1 MLIGLLGKP
10 SSGKST
16 FFKAATLAEV
26 EVSARPFTTLKT
38 FEAEA
43 YVKVECVDKEF
54 NVKCNPR
61 YGFCID
67 SNRFVPI
74 KIMDVPGLVPGAS
87 EGKGMGNQ
95 FLDSLNEAD
104 ALIHIVDISGSTD
117 ENGNPAEKLSHD
129 PEKDIKFLENELDHW
144 YLRILKKGWEKFS
157 RTVAQANLDMKKS
170 LAKQLSGLR
179 VNEEIAQ
186 ESIKS
191 LNLSHNPSKWS
202 NEELLNLARELR
214 KRSKPIIIAANKIDI
229 EGARFNFERLKKKY
243 EMIACSAEVEL
254 ALREAAKHELIRY
267 ISGED
272 NFEIADKNKSKLSI
286 DKKNALNFIEEF
298 LEVNKSTGVQEILNK
313 IVFEKLKYIAVFPGG
328 VNNLKD
334 SQGMVI
340 PDCFLLERGSTALD
354 FAYKLH
360 KDLGDN
366 FVKAINVRD
375 KKPVGKDYKL
385 KNRDIIEIVARK

>member
-1 MLIGLLGKP
+1 MLVGLLGKP

-26 EVSARPFTTLKT
+26 EISARPFTTLKAT
-38 FEAEA
+38 EGEG
-43 YVKVECVDKEF
+43 YVKVDCVDKEF
-54 NVKCNPR
+54 NTNCNPR

-67 SNRFVPI
+67 HNRFVPI

-104 ALIHIVDISGSTD
+104 ALIHIIDISGSTD
-117 ENGNPAEKLSHD
+117 ESGNMVERLSHD
-129 PEKDIKFLENELDHW
+129 PEKDIKFLENELDQW

-157 RTVAQANLDMKKS
+157 RTVAQANLDVKKS

-179 VNEEIAQ
+179 VDEEIAQ
-186 ESIKS
+186 ESIKA
-191 LNLSHNPSKWS
+191 LNLNHNPSSWS
-202 NEELLNLARELR
+202 NSDLLNLARELR
-214 KRSKPIIIAANKIDI
+214 KRTKPIIIAANKIDI
-229 EGARFNFERLKKKY
+229 EGARFNFERLKSRY
-243 EMIACSAEVEL
+243 EMIACSAEIEL
-254 ALREAAKHELIRY
+254 ALREAAKHELIKY
-267 ISGED
+267 IPGED
-272 NFEIADKNKSKLSI
+272 YFEIVKENESKLSI

-298 LEVNKSTGVQEILNK
+298 LEENKTTGVQDVLNK
-313 IVFEKLKYIAVFPGG
+313 IIFEKLKYIAVFPGG

-334 SQGMVI
+334 SQGRVI
-340 PDCFLLERGSTALD
+340 PDCFLLEDKSTALD

-366 FVKAINVRD
+366 FVKAINVKD
-375 KKPVGKDYKL
+375 KKPVGKEYKL
-385 KNRDIIEIVARK
+385 KNRDVIEIVARK

>member
-1 MLIGLLGKP
+1 MLIALIGKP
-10 SSGKST
+10 SVGKSC

-26 EVSARPFTTLKT
+26 EISARPFTTLRPCDG
-38 FEAEA
+38 EA

-54 NVKCNPR
+54 NTQCNPR
-61 YGFCID
+61 YGFCLEHK
-67 SNRFVPI
+67 RFVPI
-74 KIMDVPGLVPGAS
+74 KLMDVPGLISGS
-87 EGKGMGNQ
+87 YLGKGLGNQ

-104 ALIHIVDISGSTD
+104 ALIHIIDISGSTD
-117 ENGNPAEKLSHD
+117 ENGNQVERLTHD
-129 PEKDIKFLENELDHW
+129 PEKDIKFLEHELDQW
-144 YLRILKKGWEKFS
+144 YLRIIKKGWEKFS
-157 RTVAQANLDMKKS
+157 RTITQTNLDIKKA

-191 LNLSHNPSKWS
+191 LNLSHNPATWS
-202 NEELLNLARELR
+202 SDELLGLARELR

-229 EGARFNFERLKKKY
+229 EGARFNFERLKNKY

-254 ALREAAKHELIRY
+254 ALREAAKHELIKY
-267 ISGED
+267 IPGED
-272 NFEIADKNKSKLSI
+272 NFEIKKENENKLSF
-286 DKKNALNFIEEF
+286 DKKRALNFIEEF
-298 LEVNKSTGVQEILNK
+298 LEENKSTGVQEILNK
-313 IVFEKLKYIAVFPGG
+313 IVFEKLKYLAVFPGG

-334 SQGMVI
+334 SQGRII
-340 PDCFLLERGSTALD
+340 PDCFLLENNSTALD

-375 KKPVGKDYKL
+375 KRPIGKEYKL
-385 KNRDIIEIVARK
+385 KNRDVIEIVSRK

>member
-16 FFKAATLAEV
+16 FFKASTLAEV
-26 EVSARPFTTLKT
+26 EISARPFTTLKAT
-38 FEAEA
+38 EGEG
-43 YVKVECVDKEF
+43 YVKVDCVDREF
-54 NVKCNPR
+54 KVKCNPR
-61 YGFCID
+61 YGFCLN

-74 KIMDVPGLVPGAS
+74 RIMDVPGLVPGAS

-104 ALIHIVDISGSTD
+104 ALIHIIDISGSTD
-117 ENGNPAEKLSHD
+117 ENGNQVEKLSHN
-129 PEKDIKFLENELDHW
+129 PEKDIKFLEHELDQW

-157 RTVAQANLDMKKS
+157 RTVAQTNLDVKRS

-179 VNEEIAQ
+179 VDEEIAQ

-191 LNLSHNPSKWS
+191 LNLNHNPTTWS
-202 NEELLNLARELR
+202 NDDLLKLARELR
-214 KRSKPIIIAANKIDI
+214 KRSKPIIIAANKIDV
-229 EGARFNFERLKKKY
+229 EGARFNFERLKEKY

-254 ALREAAKHELIRY
+254 ALREAAKHELIKY
-267 ISGED
+267 IPGED
-272 NFEIADKNKSKLSI
+272 YFEIVKENENKLSF

-298 LEVNKSTGVQEILNK
+298 FEENKSTGVQEVLNK
-313 IVFEKLKYIAVFPGG
+313 IVFEILKYIAVFPGG

-334 SQGMVI
+334 SQGRII
-340 PDCFLLERGSTALD
+340 PDCFLLKENSTALD

-366 FVKAINVRD
+366 FIKAINVKD
-375 KKPVGKDYKL
+375 KRPVGREYKL
-385 KNRDIIEIVARK
+385 KNRDVIEIVARK